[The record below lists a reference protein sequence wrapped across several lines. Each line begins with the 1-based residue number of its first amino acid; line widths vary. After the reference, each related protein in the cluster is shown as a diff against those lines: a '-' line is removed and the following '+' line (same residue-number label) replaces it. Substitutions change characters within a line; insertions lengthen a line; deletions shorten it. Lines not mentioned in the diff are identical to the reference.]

1 MYTNLAEAEIIIII
15 TKIIIIVV
23 AVVIIILDHFFS
35 WVHSSVG
42 KRYLRQLG

>member
-1 MYTNLAEAEIIIII
+1 MYTNLAEAEIKIII

-35 WVHSSVG
+35 WVYSSVG
-42 KRYLRQLG
+42 KRS